1 MVNRESLIK
10 ERFQL
15 LVPKLLKSLE
25 IRGYE
30 AVFCESKEEAVK
42 SILSFMPSGTSV
54 TWGGSMTLDEIGIKE
69 ELKKHDYVIIDRDT
83 ASSPQERVAMMK
95 QAFTTDVYL
104 SSVNAM
110 TEDGEMVNIDAT
122 GNRIAA
128 IAYGPETV
136 ILVVGMN
143 KVCKDLETARKRART
158 YAAPNNSLRLQI
170 DSPCTKNGSCADCQS
185 PASICSQIVEMRRNR
200 ILGRIKVVIVGEEL
214 GL

>member
-1 MVNRESLIK
+1 MVDRQKLMK

-15 LVPKLLKSLE
+15 LVPKLLKALE

-30 AVFCESKEEAVK
+30 AVFCENKEDAVK
-42 SILSFMPSGTSV
+42 RILSFMPNGASV

-95 QAFTTDVYL
+95 QAFTADVYL

-128 IAYGPETV
+128 IAYGPEMV

-143 KVCKDLETARKRART
+143 KVCRDLETARKRAHT
-158 YAAPNNSLRLQI
+158 FVAPNNSLRLGMETT
-170 DSPCTKNGSCADCQS
+170 CAKNGNCADCQS
-185 PASICSQIVEMRRNR
+185 PVSICSQIVEMRRNR
-200 ILGRIKVVIVGEEL
+200 IPGRIKVVMVGEEL